1 MLPRSPRS
9 FRILIRH
16 VRRCSIK
23 ELTENTEFS
32 TLNVAN
38 VLQIGRPKLDKWP
51 LNGALRIL
59 CMLVTAF
66 FLSLCSCDFTKV
78 KGPFGSC

>member
-1 MLPRSPRS
+1 MK
-9 FRILIRH
+9 IMKLIFKH
-16 VRRCSIK
+16 NLNTSIK

-38 VLQIGRPKLDKWP
+38 VLQIGWPKLDKWP

-59 CMLVTAF
+59 CTLVTAF
-66 FLSLCSCDFTKV
+66 FLSLCSCDFSKV